1 MRNYLRCIL
10 LVCPIVL
17 SFSVAAQTS
26 SGPSLTYAQVV
37 NKLQRASQTYI
48 PTYDGN
54 LIVAYF
60 YADGVGTNIKN
71 WNLQVTKYLTTGKVA
86 YSQVTSLPKTISGNV
101 ALAEATDRSIIVS
114 GNGTT
119 YAYAPGNAAKLKWSK
134 PYRGSVLYPT
144 PDGGVLL
151 TNPNPGDPDRGTNT
165 KLSAKGDMEWQ
176 LNSNFLI
183 ATTDGGYVRYDGNGG
198 LTKLDGQRQQQWQ
211 INETAAFAQAIA
223 DGVVYRTNDKLVKVN
238 NAGKEAWRY
247 TVPGDASLR
256 PFKVVETTDGGIV
269 FSSDQ
274 TYKLTNA
281 GTLQW
286 QSQVRDVLQ
295 TTTDGGL
302 LCLLRDRPASEFT
315 TTGYTLTKLTGTGT
329 ITWQRYI
336 SGQLDGDLNGMRGVA
351 SAFQSRHGDYWFI
364 SETSAVPTNQYT
376 SNLVVSRFCRD
387 FLKLYATAGLTTGV
401 IPIRKDTSLTVCRA
415 DSVGLGF
422 TDENTVPGL
431 LFQWKL
437 NGAPVS
443 STPKGLLR
451 AKEPGTYQVQAAD
464 SSCGVSDTSPTL
476 TIAQNPSP
484 RVTMTGSNFF
494 CAGGSVTLAATGS
507 NGTGAY
513 YYQWSKNNKPIST
526 SATISVSE
534 AGQYSVT
541 ASDDGGC
548 ASSPVVLLVTENP
561 AISVSI
567 AGADYFCPSSSS
579 RLSAVVSGGTPGF
592 RYQWKRNGEML
603 AARNVNFA
611 ADRAG
616 AYSVEV
622 TDSRNCPVESKT
634 LVVTEV
640 PTLTLTAGTSTT
652 LTGTE
657 TYTLTNVTTASGGS
671 APYSY
676 QWTTSQ
682 AAVPGN
688 GSTAAQPTFGPFTTN
703 TDIQLVVT
711 DTKGCSQTAVSKVT
725 YKPCT
730 MEAAINGLN
739 YFCTGTTTSLTLA
752 ISNGNAPFKAIWQG
766 SELLLNTNTYTQ
778 VFQKPATLT
787 ADITDSKGCTAKAKD
802 VVVTEVARPTATI
815 TGQTVFCKGSS
826 TQLSAVVGGGKA
838 PYTYEWRQVG
848 TATNPASTSAT
859 TNGTY
864 SATAAG
870 AFVVTVKDAN
880 GCDNVSP
887 SVTLTH
893 KAADLDAKITPS
905 GPTEVYLPASVT
917 LTANTGTGLTYQW
930 QKEGQD
936 IVGAVSPA
944 ISTTQTGSY
953 VVKVSLDGCTLA
965 SAAQEVKVLAPLAL
979 EPTAPPVQFTVF
991 PNPVENT
998 CQVTIQTD
1006 KASPVTVSVYNLLG
1020 QRVQT
1025 IQINTR
1031 STAHE
1036 VMLNLSAQSVGTYVI
1051 DVKAGAATARKRL
1064 VKIAGR

>member
-1 MRNYLRCIL
+1 MGKSLRCLQL
-10 LVCPIVL
+10 LLTITL
-17 SFSVAAQTS
+17 SFPVVAQTA

-37 NKLQRASQTYI
+37 NRLQRASQAYA

-54 LIVAYF
+54 MIVAYF
-60 YADGVGTNIKN
+60 YADGVGPSIKN
-71 WNLQVTKYLTTGKVA
+71 WNLQVTKYLTNGRVA
-86 YSQVTSLPKTISGNV
+86 YSQVTTLPKTISGTV
-101 ALAEATDRSIIVS
+101 AVVEATDRSVIIS

-119 YAYAPGNAAKLKWSK
+119 YAYAPGNTAKLKWMR

-165 KLSAKGDMEWQ
+165 KLSAKGELEWQ
-176 LNSNFLI
+176 LNSNYLI

-211 INETAAFAQAIA
+211 VNETAAFAQAVS

-256 PFKVVETTDGGIV
+256 PIKVVETADGGIV

-274 TYKLTNA
+274 TYKLTKA

-286 QSQVRDVLQ
+286 QNPVREVMQ
-295 TTTDGGL
+295 TTIDGGL
-302 LCLLRDRPASEFT
+302 LCLLRDRPVSEAS
-315 TTGYTLTKLTGTGT
+315 TTGYTLSKLTSAGNTA
-329 ITWQRYI
+329 WQRFI
-336 SGQLDGDLNGMRGVA
+336 SGQLDEDLNGMRGVA
-351 SAFQSRHGDYWFI
+351 SAYQSRHGDYWFLT
-364 SETSAVPTNQYT
+364 ETASVPANQYT
-376 SNLVVSRFCRD
+376 SNLVISRLCRD
-387 FLKLYATAGLTTGV
+387 FLKIYATAGLATGIV
-401 IPIRKDTSLTVCRA
+401 PFEKDTTITVCRA

-431 LFQWKL
+431 VFQWKL
-437 NGAPVS
+437 NGAPIA
-443 STPKGLLR
+443 STPRGLLR
-451 AKEPGTYQVQAAD
+451 AREAGTYLVQAAD
-464 SSCGVSDTSPTL
+464 SSCGVTDTSPTL

-484 RVTMTGSNFF
+484 RVTLTGSSFF
-494 CAGGSVTLAATGS
+494 CSGGSITLSATGS

-513 YYQWSKNNKPIST
+513 QYQWSKNNKPIST

-548 ASSPVVLLVTENP
+548 ASTPAVILVAENP
-561 AISVSI
+561 AIAVSI
-567 AGADYFCPSSSS
+567 AGADYFCPSASS

-592 RYQWKRNGEML
+592 RYQWKRNGELL
-603 AARNVNFA
+603 AARNVNFS

-616 AYSVEV
+616 AYTVEV

-640 PTLTLTAGTSTT
+640 PALTLTAGTSTT

-657 TYTLTNVTTASGGS
+657 TYKLTNVTTASGGA

-682 AAVPGN
+682 ASVPGN
-688 GSTAAQPTFGPFTTN
+688 GSTAAQPTLGPFTAS
-703 TDIQLVVT
+703 TDIQLIVT

-730 MEAAINGLN
+730 MEAAINGQN
-739 YFCTGTTTSLTLA
+739 YYCTGTTTSLTLA
-752 ISNGNAPFKAIWQG
+752 ISNGNAPFKTIWQG
-766 SELLLNTNTYTQ
+766 NEIVLNTNTYSQ
-778 VFQKPATLT
+778 VYQNPTTLT

-802 VVVTEVARPTATI
+802 VVVTEAPRPTATI
-815 TGQTVFCKGSS
+815 TGQMVFCKGSS
-826 TQLSAVVGGGKA
+826 TQLSAVVSGGKA

-848 TATNPASTSAT
+848 TAANPTGPSVAT
-859 TNGTY
+859 TGTY
-864 SATAAG
+864 GATAAG

-893 KAADLDAKITPS
+893 KAPDLDAKITAN

-930 QKEGQD
+930 QKNGQD
-936 IVGAVSPA
+936 MAGAVTPS

-953 VVKVSLDGCTLA
+953 MVKVSQDGCTLA
-965 SAAQEVKVLAPLAL
+965 SPALEVKVLTPLAL

-991 PNPVENT
+991 PNPVETT
-998 CQVTIQTD
+998 CQVTIKTD
-1006 KASPVTVSVYNLLG
+1006 KASPVTVSVYNLMG

-1031 STAHE
+1031 STTHD
-1036 VMLNLSAQSVGTYVI
+1036 VLLNLSAQSTGTYVI

-1064 VKIAGR
+1064 IKIASR